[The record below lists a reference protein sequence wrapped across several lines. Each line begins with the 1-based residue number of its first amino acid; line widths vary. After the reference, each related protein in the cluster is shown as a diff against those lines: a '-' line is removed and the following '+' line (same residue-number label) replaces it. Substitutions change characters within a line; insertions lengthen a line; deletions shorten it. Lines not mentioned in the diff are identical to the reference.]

1 MATEQ
6 QLSDLIY
13 ELRDLTQ
20 TLRPLSGTSGTTGIN
35 SATGSSGMSDRG
47 VDRLITAIGQLAV
60 SLDKSSTN
68 KDIELQKFTAE
79 VNNAADAQEALATQA
94 TATAI
99 AIKQAAD
106 DQAEAMRKA
115 GLSAE
120 ELAKEQ
126 QKAQKQKDKD
136 DATSANTKI
145 SGDLKNLRF
154 AQSSSAKLWE
164 TLGSTGGSAEVL
176 KTKFANLAGAS
187 MPAQVALQLF
197 AAGLTGATA
206 ATSTFAKGLLKGER
220 GATLAAKSLTD
231 FIMPISKFVDTMGPL
246 LGVLS
251 MLIPGGAIAKG
262 LYFLGTVALSKVAS
276 SALEAGAK
284 FNELAAEQVVNLMKS
299 FNELSK
305 AGVGVAG
312 GIDTVMELSQTLGL
326 SNSELEQFNKLL
338 GSNTQTLAMMGGT
351 AAKGAERFASAAG
364 LLVKDFGRELELIGI
379 DRDEQRD
386 MAMSYMNIQ
395 ARTGRLQMKTA
406 EQVAKETSNYI
417 KELDMLAELTGTSRK
432 QQQET
437 REAAL
442 AETRFRAARIDA
454 EQRDDKE
461 QMRRLDIA
469 EKAAAVAKAAG
480 DIKGFTGALQIGAG
494 RGALT
499 TPEAIAAEQTYRI
512 TKLFQQPNITDAQ
525 IAQQMGESVRLQQR
539 QLAGIT
545 AMTGNIDALQ
555 TDFVKSA
562 DLAQRQLV
570 IAQEAEKAGFKG
582 ADAAGEYMKAI
593 QSGRMKPTPEMEK
606 IIDAGRMQQNAA
618 MMMESGIRRF
628 GGAAELSYQA
638 SVLFEKAV
646 SMFPGTDIAG
656 GGLKT
661 GTPGTTPSVPTVA
674 LPTLEQTKAADTAAL
689 NKQQAAIDA
698 NEKIKADAKATK
710 EQKEAA
716 QKAEDDAN
724 KEAMKAMVAK
734 REAALREQNAR
745 KEQRKAEN
753 AAKLSG
759 MPTGPAAPVAPAEAM
774 QSYLQKM
781 IGAESRGQNIPNRSG
796 PGGTPTS
803 SAFGIGQM
811 LKGTFEGLASKA
823 KPDNALYGKTF
834 ENYKQD
840 VNLQKEALKQYTAN
854 SKKLLEDAGI
864 AATDSALYIA
874 HFLGAEGAIR
884 LLKSNEST
892 FLTNAVSA
900 DSIAANANVF
910 GKLTTVGDLK
920 KWADT
925 KMGGVPSGLDKV
937 SSAPA
942 VNQTSNKPPLP
953 NAFDVANAGA
963 TGTIAQGVT
972 KTETTAPKT
981 PTPSSMASGVQK
993 ILTTPT
999 QDPTKHPAYVQSRKE
1014 GATPQAAIEAA
1025 KAEIAKASSA
1035 FKPVTPVTPV
1045 GKEGATPQAV
1055 SPQAAIEAAIEAAKA
1070 EIAKASST
1078 LKPVTP
1084 VVPFGSGAPDT
1095 SLLNPS
1101 TILKAAGFG
1110 SGPVPNTINGQP
1122 VTTISGRDS
1131 VPSPTAPNTPAQPTL
1146 PDSTRATAPNTPA
1159 QPTLPDSAQLAAPK
1173 VSAQPTLPN
1182 TNDMVATT
1190 NTAGQTSGPSAAEG
1204 FSRGMDQQMQVLTAQ
1219 VGKLDELVAL
1229 MRTQNTISQSILRTS
1244 QA

>member
-6 QLSDLIY
+6 QLNDLIY

-20 TLRPLSGTSGTTGIN
+20 TLRPLTSTAGTAGTKAG
-35 SATGSSGMSDRG
+35 GGMSDRG
-47 VDRLITAIGQLAV
+47 VDRLITAIGKLAV

-79 VNNAADAQEALATQA
+79 VNNATDAQEALAKQA
-94 TATAI
+94 EDAAK

-115 GLSAE
+115 GLSAV

-126 QKAQKQKDKD
+126 KAADKQQRKDEAD
-136 DATSANTKI
+136 STF
-145 SGDLKNLRF
+145 KNLRF

-176 KTKFANLAGAS
+176 KTKFFDLAGDS
-187 MPAQVALQLF
+187 KGLQVGLQLF
-197 AAGLTGATA
+197 SAGLAGATA
-206 ATSTFAKGLLKGER
+206 AATTFAKGLLKGER
-220 GATLAAKSLTD
+220 GATLAAKSFTD
-231 FIMPISKFVDTMGPL
+231 LATPIAKFIDTMGPL

-251 MLIPGGAIAKG
+251 MLIPGSAIARG

-284 FNELAAEQVVNLMKS
+284 FNELAAEQIVNLMKS
-299 FNELSK
+299 FNDLSK
-305 AGVGVAG
+305 AGVGVTG
-312 GIDTVMELSQTLGL
+312 GIDTVMKLSQTLGL

-395 ARTGRLQMKTA
+395 ARTGRLQLKTA

-454 EQRDDKE
+454 EQRNDQE

-469 EKAAAVAKAAG
+469 ERAAAVAKAAG

-512 TKLFQQPNITDAQ
+512 TKLFQQPNITDTQ
-525 IAQQMGESVRLQQR
+525 IAQQMAESVRLQQR
-539 QLAGIT
+539 QLSGLNALV
-545 AMTGNIDALQ
+545 GNIDFLN
-555 TDFVKSA
+555 TDLVKSD
-562 DLAQRQLV
+562 DLQRRQLV

-582 ADAAGEYMKAI
+582 ANAAEEYMKAI

-618 MMMESGIRRF
+618 MMMESGIRTF
-628 GGAAELSYQA
+628 GGAAELSYRA
-638 SVLFEKAV
+638 SALFEKAV
-646 SMFPGTDIAG
+646 KMFPGTDIAG
-656 GGLKT
+656 GGLAT
-661 GTPGTTPSVPTVA
+661 GPGTTGPYGTATLP
-674 LPTLEQTKAADTAAL
+674 PTLDQARATDASAL
-689 NKQQAAIDA
+689 SNQQAAIAA

-724 KEAMKAMVAK
+724 KEAIKTMAAK
-734 REAALREQNAR
+734 REALLREQNAR
-745 KEQRKAEN
+745 REQRKAEN

-759 MPTGPAAPVAPAEAM
+759 TPVAPTTPGTATSDAM

-781 IGAESRGQNIPNRSG
+781 IGAESGGRNIPNRSG

-854 SKKLLEDAGI
+854 SKKRLEDAGI
-864 AATDSALYIA
+864 AATDSALYMA

-892 FLTNAVSA
+892 ALSQAVSA
-900 DSIAANANVF
+900 DSMAANANVF
-910 GKLTTVGDLK
+910 GKLSTVGDLK

-925 KMGGVPSGLDKV
+925 KMGGGGYNTSSLPSGPRTTSQPTMPTTNDVATAATKV
-937 SSAPA
+937 S
-942 VNQTSNKPPLP
+942 Q
-953 NAFDVANAGA
+953 
-963 TGTIAQGVT
+963 
-972 KTETTAPKT
+972 
-981 PTPSSMASGVQK
+981 
-993 ILTTPT
+993 
-999 QDPTKHPAYVQSRKE
+999 
-1014 GATPQAAIEAA
+1014 ATPM
-1025 KAEIAKASSA
+1025 
-1035 FKPVTPVTPV
+1035 
-1045 GKEGATPQAV
+1045 
-1055 SPQAAIEAAIEAAKA
+1055 
-1070 EIAKASST
+1070 ST
-1078 LKPVTP
+1078 
-1084 VVPFGSGAPDT
+1084 D
-1095 SLLNPS
+1095 
-1101 TILKAAGFG
+1101 
-1110 SGPVPNTINGQP
+1110 
-1122 VTTISGRDS
+1122 
-1131 VPSPTAPNTPAQPTL
+1131 
-1146 PDSTRATAPNTPA
+1146 
-1159 QPTLPDSAQLAAPK
+1159 
-1173 VSAQPTLPN
+1173 
-1182 TNDMVATT
+1182 
-1190 NTAGQTSGPSAAEG
+1190 
-1204 FSRGMDQQMQVLTAQ
+1204 SRGTDQQIQMLTAQ
-1219 VGKLDELVAL
+1219 VGKLDELVTL